1 MNANIRS
8 IVSEDIERVVCLW
21 AECGLVVSWNDPGK
35 DFQRK
40 LDHGRDQFLVC
51 ELDDDIIA
59 SAMYAYDG
67 HRGSVNYLAVLP
79 RFQKCGIGLQ
89 LMRDIENRLTKL
101 GCPKINI
108 LIRHSNVGA
117 QRNQLIVPKEMKAG
131 PKPRLW
137 DALIMPRRRE

>member
-1 MNANIRS
+1 MNAIIRS
-8 IVSEDIERVVCLW
+8 LLSEDIEIVISLW
-21 AECGLVVSWNDPGK
+21 AECGLVVSWNDPRK

-51 ELDDDIIA
+51 ELNGEIVA

-79 RFQKCGIGLQ
+79 EFQSKGIGLQ
-89 LMRDIENRLTKL
+89 LMKDIENRLTGL

-108 LIRHSNVGA
+108 LIRQNNVGVIKFYESLGYKTDPVVCVSK
-117 QRNQLIVPKEMKAG
+117 RLIA
-131 PKPRLW
+131 
-137 DALIMPRRRE
+137 DN

>member
-8 IVSEDIERVVCLW
+8 LRSEDIEKVISLW
-21 AECGLVVSWNDPGK
+21 AECGLVVSWNDPRK

-51 ELDDDIIA
+51 ELNDEIIA

-79 RFQKCGIGLQ
+79 EFQSKGIGLQ
-89 LMRDIENRLTKL
+89 LMNDIENRLTRQ

-108 LIRHSNVGA
+108 LVRHSNVGVIKFYEA
-117 QRNQLIVPKEMKAG
+117 LGYKTDPVVCVSKRLIA
-131 PKPRLW
+131 
-137 DALIMPRRRE
+137 DN